1 MRKFVAL
8 FLCALTAASVSAVT
22 VETNSEGW
30 VVVTTSQEGE
40 LSQLTSVQSSL
51 INANNVKLKLVGPFK
66 KDPDFL
72 ALQNCHAKELDLSDA
87 VFNTEVVLPGS
98 IKQQLETL
106 YLPTNPNYTSIPEG
120 FANGAELLSTLVI
133 PNNITEIGKQAF
145 QDTKSLQGV
154 TLPPNLQY
162 IRQQAFEGSGLTSI
176 SIPGTV
182 KLIETEAFIN
192 CHDLVKVIFEEHLGE
207 DGKSDVNM
215 VIKPL
220 AFRQVEKLMDVYIET
235 MNNIECENNA
245 FDFEPTW
252 GQGVISAPLCNL
264 HYPEQNA
271 AHYSNLSHVLNE
283 TTAADAKLFHEWLV
297 KHYQLANSQT
307 QNGWHEFVNSG
318 PSSPD
323 DPPYPGGKFLRTFS
337 DYNVSRLVPK
347 GVRAY
352 IVTEVTKKTSSIG
365 KPYYNMTL
373 ERVFVI
379 PKGTGV
385 ILYGN
390 TNSRNK
396 EGQPTLMLNAV
407 EYEGE
412 AYTRENFDANL
423 LPANRRNLLVGTDN
437 ADDENLSLQPYE
449 KDANG
454 EVAWRNFGM
463 QRVSKSDT
471 GKKYINATGD
481 ISSDYMGFFR
491 AKPSTIKPGL
501 AYLRLKSSEYDD
513 AKGGEVIAVKDEK
526 YNWEYN
532 DEGTD
537 WAPSSEYWPY
547 AEWVDDWGTFVDV
560 FGYNSSTVDF
570 RGGFEEDV
578 DGIVRIAVPAENVG
592 NGYFSLQGVKV
603 VKPEKGGV
611 YIKDGKKVI
620 VK

>member
-22 VETNSEGW
+22 VETSADGKW
-30 VVVTTSQEGE
+30 IVVTTSQEGE
-40 LSQLTSVQSSL
+40 LNQLTNDQMTLIQNADSV
-51 INANNVKLKLVGPFK
+51 KLVGPYRS
-66 KDPDFL
+66 DPDFL
-72 ALQNCHAKELDLSDA
+72 KLQNCATKGLDLRDAQLNSD
-87 VFNTEVVLPGS
+87 VKLIGNMKNNVES
-98 IKQQLETL
+98 L
-106 YLPTNPNYTSIPEG
+106 YMPTDPNYTTIPTE
-120 FANGAELLSTLVI
+120 FASDAKKLSNLVI
-133 PNNITEIGKQAF
+133 PANITDIGRLAF
-145 QDTKSLQGV
+145 HGTESLEGV

-162 IRQQAFEGSGLTSI
+162 IRQQAFEGSGLKAI

-182 KLIETEAFIN
+182 KVIETEAFID
-192 CHDLVKVIFEEHLGE
+192 CRSITKVIFEEHLDE
-207 DGKSDVNM
+207 NGKSDVDM
-215 VIKPL
+215 TIGFE
-220 AFRQVEKLMDVYIET
+220 AFVQDQQVLDVYVET
-235 MNNIECENNA
+235 VSEIKCANQA
-245 FDFEPTW
+245 FDLKVTW
-252 GQGVISAPLCNL
+252 GQGSTSTPLCTL
-264 HYPEQNA
+264 HFPEEKA
-271 AHYSNLSHVLNE
+271 AHYSNLKHKLNE
-283 TTAADAKLFHEWLV
+283 ETASNAKLFHEWLV
-297 KHYQLANSQT
+297 EHYNRATGNV
-307 QNGWHEFVNSG
+307 NGWHEFVNSG

-337 DYNVSRLVPK
+337 DYQNSRLVPK

-396 EGQPTLMLNAV
+396 DGEPTLMLNAV

-578 DGIVRIAVPAENVG
+578 DGIVHIAVPAENVD
-592 NGYFSLQGVKV
+592 NGYFSLQGVRV
-603 VKPEKGGV
+603 VKPEKGGI